1 MQPAPGIV
9 EQAFIPAD
17 VNGSLQQTVAGPT
30 SGYSYFGT
38 ANFRDAQVTVQG
50 GSTAS
55 APAAGGTVV
64 SITPGTAGLWEVTA
78 SLAISGTTTAAAES
92 NNMAL
97 YQSATARLSPIPF
110 AVISTTGAA
119 GAVTAPSVILNL
131 SASDTVMVKAVANA
145 TASSVYAASVVA
157 RRVG

>member
-1 MQPAPGIV
+1 
-9 EQAFIPAD
+9 
-17 VNGSLQQTVAGPT
+17 VASPN

-38 ANFRDAQVTVQG
+38 AAFRDAWITVQG

-55 APAAGGTVV
+55 APGAGGTVV

-78 SLAISGTTTAAAES
+78 ALGVTGTTVASADS

-97 YQSATARLSPIPF
+97 YQTATARLSPIPF
-110 AVISTTGAA
+110 AVQSTVGTASI
-119 GAVTAPSVILNL
+119 VTPPPVILNL
-131 SASDTVMVKAVANA
+131 AAADTVKVQAVGAA
-145 TASSVYAASVVA
+145 TSGSVYAASLVA